1 MKNSSSTKRPYIP
14 PTMMTLLLQ
23 CEQLIADSPMLMYR
37 GKTDTDASKSS
48 DGFTW
53 GEVKA
58 NPVDW
63 DEE

>member
-1 MKNSSSTKRPYIP
+1 
-14 PTMMTLLLQ
+14 MMTLLLQ